1 MLKSF
6 MHVKSTV
13 VVNVANEEQVIKR
26 LCQFYRRK
34 KNQLLWSASF
44 LLVVKMLKLFIT
56 GLFVGSLTDTHTHWS
71 YILFLVREAEM
82 SVLMTGPGARL
93 PRGLISQWS

>member
-13 VVNVANEEQVIKR
+13 VVNVANEEQIIKR

-56 GLFVGSLTDTHTHWS
+56 GQL
-71 YILFLVREAEM
+71 
-82 SVLMTGPGARL
+82 
-93 PRGLISQWS
+93 Q